1 MLTGF
6 ISPLSRAGAE
16 VPGSVSSAL
25 APPSLEAASDQWSN
39 HFWSVGLTGE
49 RFTFKAGDGYELL
62 GNSGGLAIGY
72 GYIKGRWFLMGE
84 GEMFVGPFDPSY
96 RRILNVD
103 YQGTAIQTWWG
114 YSAEELDLRH
124 PDGGYGF
131 IFGFNYKDIVGK
143 SVDQQDH
150 PIAPGTAKEMRE
162 SFNHSVR
169 ATSFSITPGIF
180 FCWMQSPRVKTS
192 KSLVTRIEGYLLT
205 LSYSMPIFSRY
216 QAKYS
221 SWEFKDKVNRNLDEL
236 EDHDPVQ
243 SDEIRQGRFK
253 KGGKLKG
260 HSITITF
267 QALLGT

>member
-1 MLTGF
+1 MALFSAFTLSPSGTGW
-6 ISPLSRAGAE
+6 GAE
-16 VPGSVSSAL
+16 FPDSVSS
-25 APPSLEAASDQWSN
+25 PSLEGDSEKWIN

-62 GNSGGLAIGY
+62 GNSGGLAVGY

-84 GEMFVGPFDPSY
+84 GEMLVGPFDPSY

-103 YQGTAIQTWWG
+103 YQGTAIQAWWG

-150 PIAPGTAKEMRE
+150 PVTPKTAGDMRE

-180 FCWMQSPRVKTS
+180 FCWMQSPREKTS
-192 KSLVTRIEGYLLT
+192 KSLVTRIEGYILT
-205 LSYSMPIFSRY
+205 LTYSMPIFSRY

-221 SWEFKDKVNRNLDEL
+221 SWEFKDKTNNSLDHL
-236 EDHDPVQ
+236 DDQAPVQ
-243 SDEIRQGRFK
+243 ADEIERSRFK

-260 HSITITF
+260 HSIAITF